1 MPDGTTTTAHVPSA
15 AETDSLVPG
24 GTDRR
29 GQTVSE
35 ILWKTS
41 DFVIYRATDG
51 VFACFSGP
59 PEREAEQMRA
69 YLSLGANLAEIEHL
83 MSLMEADG
91 HGRSR
96 RWSDLLKPWSWFGAS
111 AGTALH
117 DPARPARRNPA
128 RVAHDRELAR
138 CIAQA
143 LCGDVAAAKA
153 GLDALHSRWAAQNRN
168 RVRVMHLMV
177 NIGLT
182 LATVAVA
189 LFFARSGY
197 VSAFGFAP
205 KELAMVGMMGAVGA
219 LFSTTVRLQ
228 GMEVDPT
235 VRMLVHIVYGLQRIM
250 IGVLGA
256 MILYFGLRSGILLEL
271 VRPGV
276 TEGPAP
282 GPPAAYEL
290 YWLSFICIVAGFSE
304 RLVPNLLSAQAAAAD
319 PGPNRAPPG

>member
-1 MPDGTTTTAHVPSA
+1 MPDGTTATAQMPPIHDLDTLEA
-15 AETDSLVPG
+15 GALDK
-24 GTDRR
+24 R

-35 ILWKTS
+35 VLWKTS
-41 DFVIYRATDG
+41 DFVIYRAADG

-59 PEREAEQMRA
+59 PEREREQMRA

-83 MSLMEADG
+83 MSLMETDS
-91 HGRSR
+91 HWK
-96 RWSDLLKPWSWFGAS
+96 WSAVLRGLDPRTWFRGDRDA
-111 AGTALH
+111 
-117 DPARPARRNPA
+117 ARIPARRTPA

-143 LCGDVAAAKA
+143 LSGDVALAKA
-153 GLDALHSRWAAQNRN
+153 GLDALHARWAAQNRN
-168 RVRVMHLMV
+168 RVRVVHLIV
-177 NIGLT
+177 NIALT
-182 LATVAVA
+182 LATVGVA

-197 VSAFGFAP
+197 QSAFGFAS

-228 GMEVDPT
+228 AMEVDAT
-235 VRMLVHIVYGLQRIM
+235 VRILVHIVYGLQRIM

-276 TEGPAP
+276 TEAPQTGPTAE
-282 GPPAAYEL
+282 YEL

-304 RLVPNLLSAQAAAAD
+304 RLVPNLLNAQASAAD
-319 PGPNRAPPG
+319 PGRTQAPTV